1 MKLRTAYVCLS
12 GRHYVNNGLSIANV
26 QDKSAVV
33 LELTRAIKSSQALDL
48 MVVLVLFLANYHF
61 NIPLVYLHA
70 LVSLNESLRMTR
82 VGENRRTILHVDYLR
97 NLNSF

>member
-1 MKLRTAYVCLS
+1 
-12 GRHYVNNGLSIANV
+12 
-26 QDKSAVV
+26 
-33 LELTRAIKSSQALDL
+33 

-70 LVSLNESLRMTR
+70 LVFLNESLRMSR
-82 VGENRRTILHVDYLR
+82 VGGNRRTILHVDYLR